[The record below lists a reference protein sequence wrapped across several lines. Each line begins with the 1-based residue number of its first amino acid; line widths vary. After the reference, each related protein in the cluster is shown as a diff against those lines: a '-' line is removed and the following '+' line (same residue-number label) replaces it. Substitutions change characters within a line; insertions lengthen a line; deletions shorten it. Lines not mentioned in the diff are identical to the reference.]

1 MLDQQGFN
9 SLNQTGLELQSS
21 ISRVIEQFPKSAQSI
36 SGLSKWLTVNRSN
49 AQRILNAVKR
59 SNDGVEVIYNLPGI
73 AGLNE
78 FVQLANNKS
87 IESSL
92 ISKVEHAILKFQ
104 SQISEY
110 GRSHSEL
117 KRLLTRH
124 HSALKA
130 DPQQDLI
137 SLRELQFDATSKLL
151 GESTEF
157 LFCGCLIKESS
168 FNSSF
173 LSEHAIVHKNGIKLE
188 EKARPFFQYYS
199 HENLP
204 EFNGPEIISSNTR
217 LQDDT
222 FQVAIADDLT
232 SAEITAGYSGY
243 SKIHSCLL
251 FDELDRNKGPFDAT
265 FIFTNPDEIKNPL
278 VSNTQSSS
286 TAISIKNPTK
296 RLIMMVFIEKKL
308 DRCSTVNVGCYST
321 NHSVP
326 EGQLSAKEV
335 WSDRLPEYPELRV
348 INLQSPSAQN
358 IDGIEIKKYYDY
370 LFSCSGLDPAAFV
383 CYLMDVPFPIWS
395 SCYRIYFEHA

>member
-1 MLDQQGFN
+1 MLDPQGLK

-21 ISRVIEQFPKSAQSI
+21 IGKVIEQFPKSAQSI
-36 SGLSKWLTVNRSN
+36 SGLSKWLTINRSN
-49 AQRILNAVKR
+49 AQRILNAIKR
-59 SNDGVEVIYNLPGI
+59 SNDGVEVICNLPGI
-73 AGLNE
+73 AGLSE
-78 FVQLANNKS
+78 FVQLANSKS

-92 ISKVEHAILKFQ
+92 ISNAEQAIGKFQ

-110 GRSHSEL
+110 GRSHSEI

-124 HSALKA
+124 HSSLKA
-130 DPQQDLI
+130 DAEQDFTA
-137 SLRELQFDATSKLL
+137 LRELQFNSISKLL

-157 LFCGCLIKESS
+157 LFCGCLIKENS
-168 FNSSF
+168 FNSNF
-173 LSEHAIVHKNGIKLE
+173 LCEHAIVHKNGINIEK
-188 EKARPFFQYYS
+188 KARPLFQYYS

-204 EFNGPEIISSNTR
+204 EFDGPEIITTNTK
-217 LQDDT
+217 LKDNT

-232 SAEITAGYSGY
+232 SAEVTAGYSGY
-243 SKIHSCLL
+243 SQTHSCLL
-251 FDELDRNKGPFDAT
+251 FDKLDRSKGPFDAT

-335 WSDRLPEYPELRV
+335 WSDRLPEYPELKV

-358 IDGIEIKKYYDY
+358 IDGIDIKKYYDY
-370 LFSCSGLDPAAFV
+370 LFSCSDLDPTEFV

-395 SCYRIYFEHA
+395 SCYRIYFEHG